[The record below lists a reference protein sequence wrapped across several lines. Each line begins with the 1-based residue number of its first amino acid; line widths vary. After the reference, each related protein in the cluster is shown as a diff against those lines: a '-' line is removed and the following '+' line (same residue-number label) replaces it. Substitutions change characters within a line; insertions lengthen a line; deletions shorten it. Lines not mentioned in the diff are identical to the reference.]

1 MSETTC
7 CEREEVRGR
16 EFESISEAT
25 SERAGERT
33 SERGVLVMSEGGER
47 MCERDKSTA
56 HR

>member
-1 MSETTC
+1 M
-7 CEREEVRGR
+7 RGR
-16 EFESISEAT
+16 EFESLSEAT